1 MKKKRWI
8 CIMLCSMML
17 FGTVAC
23 GKDTEPLTPAPSE
36 KVTLMFEVDEGLG
49 RAELTT
55 IYGDDRQAL
64 DKALYNICDG
74 LAPLKAKYDVS
85 VLIYPTWHYYEE
97 GYAGKDPAE
106 PLNRISDD
114 LKYVLEFFGDQKIGV
129 YCFVDPHI
137 RKHTFRS
144 ERQSSCIP
152 TGRTGICIKAVS
164 AFV

>member
-55 IYGDDRQAL
+55 DRRWTR
-64 DKALYNICDG
+64 LYTTF
-74 LAPLKAKYDVS
+74 AT
-85 VLIYPTWHYYEE
+85 VLP
-97 GYAGKDPAE
+97 
-106 PLNRISDD
+106 R
-114 LKYVLEFFGDQKIGV
+114 
-129 YCFVDPHI
+129 
-137 RKHTFRS
+137 
-144 ERQSSCIP
+144 
-152 TGRTGICIKAVS
+152 
-164 AFV
+164 